1 MGKRVFERRQPVSEL
16 RSKMLAAQADRTY
29 VREQRATSMR
39 GATVITV
46 QNDWVEYAA
55 VPVRRTAV
63 RGGGACAG
71 RIPVSAQ
78 RVRPA
83 VVPEASSHGTTAHR
97 AAPLRLTRRGRVVL
111 VLLPA
116 VLGLSSA
123 FVGMS
128 APFAQADPSASPR
141 TIEVR
146 SGDTLWAI
154 AERVAPER
162 DPRDVVAELERVN
175 HLPGAVVLAGSRLE
189 VPVTR

>member
-1 MGKRVFERRQPVSEL
+1 MFDDEQSDECEG
-16 RSKMLAAQADRTY
+16 AA
-29 VREQRATSMR
+29 
-39 GATVITV
+39 VITV

-55 VPVRRTAV
+55 VPARRTAV

-71 RIPVSAQ
+71 RIPVAAQ

-83 VVPEASSHGTTAHR
+83 VEGAAASRPTVAHR

-123 FVGMS
+123 LVGVS
-128 APFAQADPSASPR
+128 APFAQADPSASAR
-141 TIEVR
+141 AIEVR
-146 SGDTLWAI
+146 SGDTLWSI
-154 AERVAPER
+154 AERLAPDR

-175 HLPGAVVLAGSRLE
+175 RLPGAVVLAGSRLE
-189 VPVTR
+189 VPADVTR